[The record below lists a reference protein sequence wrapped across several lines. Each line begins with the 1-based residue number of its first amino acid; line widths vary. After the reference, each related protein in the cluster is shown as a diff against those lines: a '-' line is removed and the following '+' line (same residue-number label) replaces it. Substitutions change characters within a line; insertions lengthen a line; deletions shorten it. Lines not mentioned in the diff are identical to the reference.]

1 MKALG
6 KVFVGAAIPE
16 AFRGA
21 EVINAEIDKKARTM
35 GVLIALDKVVAS
47 GEIKKLKKS
56 IKEYYNLKECSLS
69 FVFNEAE
76 AT

>member
-56 IKEYYNLKECSLS
+56 IKEY
-69 FVFNEAE
+69 
-76 AT
+76 